1 MRGPSCKGDSEGLAQ
16 GPSPRAE
23 ACPETPPRTGAAL
36 LSAACFAVTSTTQLR
51 DAMLS
56 SFPAED
62 LWKFVNATARD
73 QYRVMVVIDGEGH
86 GAPNSWLRL
95 SSIVLYDITA
105 ALSSKSSR
113 T

>member
-1 MRGPSCKGDSEGLAQ
+1 MLC
-16 GPSPRAE
+16 
-23 ACPETPPRTGAAL
+23 
-36 LSAACFAVTSTTQLR
+36 R
-51 DAMLS
+51 DLDNAIARRDVE
-56 SFPAED
+56 FIPAED

>member
-1 MRGPSCKGDSEGLAQ
+1 M
-16 GPSPRAE
+16 
-23 ACPETPPRTGAAL
+23 
-36 LSAACFAVTSTTQLR
+36 
-51 DAMLS
+51 
-56 SFPAED
+56 
-62 LWKFVNATARD
+62 NATARD

-113 T
+113 TEENAERTMTVYATCLKRSDRRVRFDNPS

>member
-1 MRGPSCKGDSEGLAQ
+1 MEIRERDGPGSV
-16 GPSPRAE
+16 PRDG
-23 ACPETPPRTGAAL
+23 R
-36 LSAACFAVTSTTQLR
+36 
-51 DAMLS
+51 
-56 SFPAED
+56 
-62 LWKFVNATARD
+62 
-73 QYRVMVVIDGEGH
+73 IDGEGH